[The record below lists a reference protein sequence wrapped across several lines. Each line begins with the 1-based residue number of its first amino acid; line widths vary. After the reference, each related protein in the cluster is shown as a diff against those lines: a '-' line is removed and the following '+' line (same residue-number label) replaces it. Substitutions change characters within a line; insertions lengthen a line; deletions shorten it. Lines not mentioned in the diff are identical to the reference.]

1 MVARVR
7 VVEEDSFVVGALEK
21 DECPNDVSLALDW
34 VDSGETSVLE
44 LEKVRSCNPEAVVVV
59 LSIWVDCISE
69 VVAVVEAEEDFDDVD
84 SVSGEE
90 NVEIFVTNMLVK
102 SSVDD
107 EEGDKSDAG
116 TATL

>member
-1 MVARVR
+1 MFDEMVLLQMHHRDAF
-7 VVEEDSFVVGALEK
+7 SKF
-21 DECPNDVSLALDW
+21 
-34 VDSGETSVLE
+34 
-44 LEKVRSCNPEAVVVV
+44 
-59 LSIWVDCISE
+59 
-69 VVAVVEAEEDFDDVD
+69 EEDFDDVD